1 MGGHGPVA
9 VGVFEKKELHM
20 RNLIA
25 TTSLALVACAGL
37 ASAQNLTLSTTRVAT
52 GLARPLYVT
61 SPVGDNSRLFV
72 LEQRTGGTAPA
83 TGRIRIVNLPSN
95 TLNATAYLSIG
106 NLSAGSEQ
114 GLLGLAFH
122 PDFLNNGYFYVN
134 FTRTLQ
140 AGVSAGSTQ
149 IVRYRANAP
158 FATSTTADPASA
170 TVLLTIPQ
178 PDANHNGGWISFGPD
193 GFLYIATGDG
203 GCFNDTT
210 CGGTAPSVFP
220 HSAGGNAQDRTANL
234 LGKMLRLDVDGPD
247 NIPGNA
253 DDDAFPAD
261 ANRNYAI
268 PETNPYVATAEDD
281 EIYMYGLRNH
291 WRNSFDR
298 ATGDLWIADVGQD
311 AREEV
316 NLVRAGQ
323 GSGFNFGWRCMEGTR
338 CTGLSGC
345 TCASSGLI
353 MPILEYGHTAGTA
366 IGPTTMLGCSITGGV
381 VYRGS
386 EIPCLDGYY
395 FFTDVCTA
403 NIHTF
408 RAGPN
413 GEVIDLVSRG
423 QMNPAGQSIT
433 QVVSFGEDNAGNVYI
448 VDQSGG
454 EVYRVISTGFTGP
467 DCNNN
472 SRPDACDIRLGVA
485 ADTNNNGVPDSC
497 EVIPCDD
504 IDFNN
509 NGVFP
514 EDQDV
519 VDFFEILAGGTPTT
533 CDPVQGCNDIDFNN
547 NGVFPEDQDVVD
559 FFDVLA
565 GGECP

>member
-1 MGGHGPVA
+1 
-9 VGVFEKKELHM
+9 M
-20 RNLIA
+20 RKLIIAA
-25 TTSLALVACAGL
+25 TFALVACAG
-37 ASAQNLTLSTTRVAT
+37 SVQAQNLTLSTTRVAT
-52 GLARPLYVT
+52 GMARPLYVT
-61 SPVGDNSRLFV
+61 APAGDNSRLFIV
-72 LEQRTGGTAPA
+72 EQRTGSVAPA
-83 TGRIRIVNLPSN
+83 TGRIRILNLPSN
-95 TLNATAYLSIG
+95 TLNASAYLSVG

-134 FTRTLQ
+134 FTRTAQ

-170 TVLLTIPQ
+170 TPVLTILQ
-178 PDANHNGGWISFGPD
+178 PDANHNGGWMSFGPD
-193 GFLYIATGDG
+193 GFLYVATGDG
-203 GCFNDTT
+203 GCANDAT

-220 HSAGGNAQDRTANL
+220 HSAGGNAQDLTQNL
-234 LGKMLRLDVDGPD
+234 LGKMLRLDIDGAD

-261 ANRNYAI
+261 AERNYAI
-268 PETNPYVATAEDD
+268 PPTNPFVATAADD
-281 EIYMYGLRNH
+281 EIFMFGLRNH

-298 ATGDLWIADVGQD
+298 ATGDLWIADVGQG

-323 GSGFNFGWRCMEGTR
+323 GSGWNFGWRCMEGSR
-338 CTGLSGC
+338 CTSLSGC
-345 TCASSGLI
+345 TCNSAALR
-353 MPILEYGHTAGTA
+353 MPIIEYGHDAATA
-366 IGPTTMLGCSITGGV
+366 IGPTTLLGCSITGGN
-381 VYRGS
+381 VYRGAA
-386 EIPCLDGYY
+386 IPCLNGYY
-395 FFTDVCTA
+395 FFTDYCTA

-413 GEVIDLVSRG
+413 GEVLDLVARG
-423 QMNPAGQSIT
+423 QMNPAGQAIT
-433 QVVSFGEDNAGNVYI
+433 NVVSFGEDNAGNMYI
-448 VDQSGG
+448 VDQTGG

-472 SRPDACDIRLGVA
+472 SQPDACDIRLGVA
-485 ADTNNNGVPDSC
+485 ADTNNNGIPDSC

-519 VDFFEILAGGTPTT
+519 VDFFDVLAGGS
-533 CDPVQGCNDIDFNN
+533 CALCNDIDFNN
-547 NGVFPEDQDVVD
+547 NGVFPEDQDIVD
-559 FFDVLA
+559 FFNVLA
-565 GGECP
+565 GGDCP

>member
-1 MGGHGPVA
+1 
-9 VGVFEKKELHM
+9 M
-20 RNLIA
+20 RKLITAA
-25 TTSLALVACAGL
+25 TFALVACAG
-37 ASAQNLTLSTTRVAT
+37 SVQAQNLTLSTTRVAT
-52 GLARPLYVT
+52 GMARPLYVT
-61 SPVGDNSRLFV
+61 APVGDNSRLFIV
-72 LEQRTGGTAPA
+72 EQRTGSVAPA
-83 TGRIRIVNLPSN
+83 TGRIRILNLPSN
-95 TLNATAYLSIG
+95 TLNATAYLSVG

-134 FTRTLQ
+134 FTRTAQ

-170 TVLLTIPQ
+170 TPVLTILQ
-178 PDANHNGGWISFGPD
+178 PDANHNGGWMSFGPD
-193 GFLYIATGDG
+193 GFLYVATGDG
-203 GCFNDTT
+203 GCANDAT

-220 HSAGGNAQDRTANL
+220 HSAGGNAQDLTQNL
-234 LGKMLRLDVDGPD
+234 LGKMLRLDVDGAD

-261 ANRNYAI
+261 AERNYAI
-268 PETNPYVATAEDD
+268 PPTNPFVATAADD
-281 EIYMYGLRNH
+281 EIFMFGLRNH

-298 ATGDLWIADVGQD
+298 ATGDLWIADVGQG

-323 GSGFNFGWRCMEGTR
+323 GSGWNFGWRCMEGTR

-345 TCASSGLI
+345 TCNSAALR
-353 MPILEYGHTAGTA
+353 MPIIEYGHDAATA
-366 IGPTTMLGCSITGGV
+366 IGPTTLLGCSITGGH
-381 VYRGS
+381 VYRGAA
-386 EIPCLDGYY
+386 IPCLNGYY
-395 FFTDVCTA
+395 FFTDYCTA

-413 GEVIDLVSRG
+413 GEVLDLVARG
-423 QMNPAGQSIT
+423 QMNPAGQAIT
-433 QVVSFGEDNAGNVYI
+433 NVVSFGEDNAGNMYI
-448 VDQSGG
+448 VDQTGG

-472 SRPDACDIRLGVA
+472 SQPDACDIRLGVA

-497 EVIPCDD
+497 EAIPCD
-504 IDFNN
+504 
-509 NGVFP
+509 
-514 EDQDV
+514 
-519 VDFFEILAGGTPTT
+519 
-533 CDPVQGCNDIDFNN
+533 DIDFNN

-565 GGECP
+565 GGSCALCNDIDFNNNGVFPEDQDIVDFFNVLAGGDCP

>member
-1 MGGHGPVA
+1 
-9 VGVFEKKELHM
+9 M
-20 RNLIA
+20 RKLITA
-25 TTSLALVACAGL
+25 TTLALVACAGS
-37 ASAQNLTLSTTRVAT
+37 AHAQNLTLSTTRVAT

-61 SPVGDNSRLFV
+61 APAGDNSRLFIV
-72 LEQRTGGTAPA
+72 EQRTGSVAPA
-83 TGRIRIVNLPSN
+83 TGRIRILNLPAN

-134 FTRTLQ
+134 FTRTAQ

-158 FATSTTADPASA
+158 FATSTTADAASA
-170 TVLLTIPQ
+170 TPVLTIPQ
-178 PDANHNGGWISFGPD
+178 PDANHNGGWMSFGPD
-193 GFLYIATGDG
+193 GFLYVATGDG
-203 GCFNDTT
+203 GCANDST

-220 HSAGGNAQDRTANL
+220 HSAGGNAQDLTQNL
-234 LGKMLRLDVDGPD
+234 LGKMLRLDVDGAD

-261 ANRNYAI
+261 AERNYAI
-268 PETNPYVATAEDD
+268 PPTNPFVATAADD
-281 EIYMYGLRNH
+281 EIFMFGLRNH

-298 ATGDLWIADVGQD
+298 ATGDLWIADVGQG

-323 GSGFNFGWRCMEGTR
+323 GSGWNFGWRCMEGSR

-345 TCASSGLI
+345 TCNSATLR
-353 MPILEYGHTAGTA
+353 MPIIEYGHDAATA
-366 IGPTTMLGCSITGGV
+366 IGPTTLLGCSITGGH
-381 VYRGS
+381 VYRGAA
-386 EIPCLDGYY
+386 IPCLNGYY
-395 FFTDVCTA
+395 FFTDYCTA

-413 GEVIDLVSRG
+413 GEVLDLVSRG
-423 QMNPAGQSIT
+423 QMNPAGQAIT
-433 QVVSFGEDNAGNVYI
+433 NVVSFGEDNAANMYI
-448 VDQSGG
+448 VDQTGG
-454 EVYRVISTGFTGP
+454 EVYRVISTGFTGA
-467 DCNNN
+467 DCNGNQQ
-472 SRPDACDIRLGVA
+472 PDACDIRLGVS
-485 ADTNNNGVPDSC
+485 ADSNANGIPDSC

-519 VDFFEILAGGTPTT
+519 VDFFDVLAGGS
-533 CDPVQGCNDIDFNN
+533 CALCNDIDFNN
-547 NGVFPEDQDVVD
+547 NGVFPEDQDIVD
-559 FFDVLA
+559 FFNVLA

>member
-1 MGGHGPVA
+1 
-9 VGVFEKKELHM
+9 M
-20 RNLIA
+20 RKLITAA
-25 TTSLALVACAGL
+25 TFALVACAG
-37 ASAQNLTLSTTRVAT
+37 SVQAQNLTLSTTRVAT
-52 GLARPLYVT
+52 GMARPLYVT
-61 SPVGDNSRLFV
+61 APVGDNSRLFIV
-72 LEQRTGGTAPA
+72 EQRTGSVAPA
-83 TGRIRIVNLPSN
+83 TGRIRILNLPSN
-95 TLNATAYLSIG
+95 TLNATAYLSVG

-134 FTRTLQ
+134 FTRTAQ

-170 TVLLTIPQ
+170 TPVLTILQ
-178 PDANHNGGWISFGPD
+178 PDANHNGGWMSFGPD
-193 GFLYIATGDG
+193 GFLYVATGDG
-203 GCFNDTT
+203 GCANDAT

-220 HSAGGNAQDRTANL
+220 HSAGGNAQDLTQNL
-234 LGKMLRLDVDGPD
+234 LGKMLRLDVDGAD
-247 NIPGNA
+247 NVPGNA

-261 ANRNYAI
+261 AERNYAI
-268 PETNPYVATAEDD
+268 PPTNPFVATAADD
-281 EIYMYGLRNH
+281 EIFMFGLRNP

-298 ATGDLWIADVGQD
+298 ATGDFWIADVGQD
-311 AREEV
+311 VREEV

-345 TCASSGLI
+345 TCNSAGLQ
-353 MPILEYGHTAGTA
+353 MPIIEYGHTTT
-366 IGPTTMLGCSITGGV
+366 IGPTTLLGCSITGGH

-386 EIPCLDGYY
+386 AIPCLDGYY
-395 FFTDVCTA
+395 FFTDYCTA

-413 GEVIDLVSRG
+413 GEVLDLVARG
-423 QMNPAGQSIT
+423 QMNPAGQAIT
-433 QVVSFGEDNAGNVYI
+433 NVVSFGEDNAGNMYI
-448 VDQSGG
+448 VDQTGG

-472 SRPDACDIRLGVA
+472 SQPDACDIRLGVA

-497 EVIPCDD
+497 EAIPCD
-504 IDFNN
+504 
-509 NGVFP
+509 
-514 EDQDV
+514 
-519 VDFFEILAGGTPTT
+519 
-533 CDPVQGCNDIDFNN
+533 DIDFNN

-565 GGECP
+565 GGSCALCNDIDFNNNGFFPEDQDIVDFFNVLAGGDCP

>member
-1 MGGHGPVA
+1 
-9 VGVFEKKELHM
+9 M
-20 RNLIA
+20 RKLITAA
-25 TTSLALVACAGL
+25 TFALVACAG
-37 ASAQNLTLSTTRVAT
+37 SVQAQNLTLSTTRVAT
-52 GLARPLYVT
+52 GMARPLYVT
-61 SPVGDNSRLFV
+61 APVGDNSRLFIV
-72 LEQRTGGTAPA
+72 EQRTGSVAPA
-83 TGRIRIVNLPSN
+83 TGRIRILNLPSN
-95 TLNATAYLSIG
+95 TLNASAYLSVG

-134 FTRTLQ
+134 FTRTAQ
-140 AGVSAGSTQ
+140 AGISAGSTQ

-170 TVLLTIPQ
+170 TPVLTILQ
-178 PDANHNGGWISFGPD
+178 PDANHNGGWMSFGPD
-193 GFLYIATGDG
+193 GFLYVATGDG
-203 GCFNDTT
+203 GCANDAT

-220 HSAGGNAQDRTANL
+220 HSAGGNAQDLTQNL
-234 LGKMLRLDVDGPD
+234 LGKMLRLDVDGVD

-261 ANRNYAI
+261 AERNYAI
-268 PETNPYVATAEDD
+268 PPTNPFVATAADD
-281 EIYMYGLRNH
+281 EIFMFGLRNH

-298 ATGDLWIADVGQD
+298 ATGDLWIADVGQS

-323 GSGFNFGWRCMEGTR
+323 GSGWNFGWRCMEGSR

-345 TCASSGLI
+345 TCNSATLR
-353 MPILEYGHTAGTA
+353 MPIIEYGHDAATA
-366 IGPTTMLGCSITGGV
+366 IGPTTLLGCSITGGH
-381 VYRGS
+381 VYRGAA
-386 EIPCLDGYY
+386 IPCLNGYY
-395 FFTDVCTA
+395 FFTDYCTA

-413 GEVIDLVSRG
+413 GEVLDLVSRG
-423 QMNPAGQSIT
+423 QMNPAGQAIT
-433 QVVSFGEDNAGNVYI
+433 NVVSFGEDNAANMYI
-448 VDQSGG
+448 VDQTGG
-454 EVYRVISTGFTGP
+454 EVYRVISTGFTGA
-467 DCNNN
+467 DCNGNQQ
-472 SRPDACDIRLGVA
+472 PDACDIRLGVS
-485 ADTNNNGVPDSC
+485 ADSNANGIPDSC

-519 VDFFEILAGGTPTT
+519 VDFFDVLAGGA
-533 CDPVQGCNDIDFNN
+533 CAECNDIDFNN
-547 NGVFPEDQDVVD
+547 NGVFPEDQDIVD
-559 FFDVLA
+559 FFNVLA